1 MTLQE
6 VTIEKMVNGGYGLG
20 KLPSGKTVFVEG
32 AYPGERV
39 LVKLTRIK
47 KDFSFA
53 KTVTVLEPSPKR
65 VIPPCP
71 HFGVCGGC
79 QWMDIDYEEQLAY
92 KKNILED
99 TLKRI
104 GKIEET
110 VLPVVPSE
118 RISRYRGKMEFSLSK
133 DKYLGLKMRYSHKIV
148 KIKRCEIS
156 PDIFNDIL
164 RNLRKLLD
172 IFEIPIYDFE
182 RKKGVLKHVVLRHA
196 VSTNQTMV
204 IFVTKTESFQEGK
217 ELAKKLKSAV
227 PGITSIIHVMNSKD
241 SVVLRGPYRTLWG
254 EGIILERFD
263 WEEFQIPPTAFFQNN
278 YWITRKMLD
287 HVYKELNLEGNETVL
302 DLYSGIGTFS
312 IRTAKGARKVIAV
325 ESNRISVKAGKSNAS
340 INRVK
345 NVNFVEDDVED
356 FLGSIDRRVD
366 KVILDPP
373 REGAGIEVMKHLLNL
388 KPVRIVYVSCEPS
401 TLARDL
407 KVLVEG
413 GYSIEK
419 IQPFDMFPHTFHVE
433 TVVTLSRRERSRC

>member
-20 KLPSGKTVFVEG
+20 RLPEGKAVFVEG
-32 AYPGERV
+32 AYPGEKV
-39 LVKLTRIK
+39 LVRLTRVK

-53 KTVTVLEPSPKR
+53 RTVTVLEPSPKR
-65 VIPPCP
+65 VKPSCP
-71 HFGVCGGC
+71 HFGSCGGC
-79 QWMDIDYEEQLAY
+79 QWMDIDYKEQLVY
-92 KKNILED
+92 KKAILED
-99 TLKRI
+99 TLKRV
-104 GKIEET
+104 GKIKET

-118 RISRYRGKMEFSLSK
+118 RISGYRGKMEFSLSK
-133 DKYLGLKMRYSHKIV
+133 DRYLGLKMRYSHKIV

-156 PDIFNDIL
+156 PEVFNDIL
-164 RNLRKLLD
+164 RNLKKLLD
-172 IFEIPIYDFE
+172 AFEVSIYDFE
-182 RKKGVLKHVVLRHA
+182 RKKGVLKHVVLRYA

-217 ELAKKLKSAV
+217 EIARKLRSVV

-254 EGIILERFD
+254 EGIILEKFD

-278 YWITRKMLD
+278 YWITRKILD
-287 HVYKELNLEGNETVL
+287 HVYEELNLEGNETVL

-312 IRTAKGARKVIAV
+312 IRVAKGAGKVIAV
-325 ESNRISVKAGKSNAS
+325 ESSRVSVKAGKSNAN
-340 INRVK
+340 INRVQ
-345 NVNFVEDDVED
+345 NVAFVEADVEN
-356 FLGSIDRRVD
+356 FLTSVSERID

-373 REGAGIEVMKHLLNL
+373 REGAGIKVMRRLLDIR
-388 KPVRIVYVSCEPS
+388 PTRIVYVSCEPS

-407 KVLVEG
+407 KVLVEE

-419 IQPFDMFPHTFHVE
+419 IQPFDMFPHTFHIE
-433 TVVTLSRRERSRC
+433 TVVTLSRKERP